1 MKLKLAG
8 LILIAVG
15 FAAPFVLQKIS
26 PTFMY
31 ASIVSTLCFWIGF
44 LALLSPIENR
54 TDLNP
59 YCKWARYA
67 ILFNIV
73 WTMLFSGYV
82 QLMLYHES
90 LQGIGYYT
98 LRFFSFI
105 KNPIEIIFDV
115 IVPKPMVQLSDGTVQ
130 VTHSFIRMLLTTFF
144 SLIAYT
150 LVGIVLKRFKD
161 RKITRQFT

>member
-1 MKLKLAG
+1 MKLKFAG

-31 ASIVSTLCFWIGF
+31 SSVVSTLCFWIGF
-44 LALLSPIENR
+44 LAILSPFENR

-73 WTMLFSGYV
+73 WTLLFSGYI

-90 LQGIGYYT
+90 LQVIGYYT

-105 KNPIEIIFDV
+105 QNPIAIIFEV

-130 VTHSFIRMLLTTFF
+130 VTHSFLGCCLQPF
-144 SLIAYT
+144 
-150 LVGIVLKRFKD
+150 LV
-161 RKITRQFT
+161 